1 MLDAFFLLLFIIWKS
16 MLNIWSLMLYI
27 LSLSLCD
34 FLPANKYYLFSK
46 CLGNSITGY
55 MHEYS
60 KNMYCALSHCAIILP
75 IKEQH
80 FKFHRIIRSVGK
92 HSSLA

>member
-1 MLDAFFLLLFIIWKS
+1 
-16 MLNIWSLMLYI
+16 MLYI